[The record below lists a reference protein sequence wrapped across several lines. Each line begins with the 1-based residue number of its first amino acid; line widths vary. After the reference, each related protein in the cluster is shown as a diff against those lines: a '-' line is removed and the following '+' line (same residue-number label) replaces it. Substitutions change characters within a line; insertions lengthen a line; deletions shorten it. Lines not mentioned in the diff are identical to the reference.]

1 LPAYARL
8 DIRAD
13 RTFTWSSR
21 RVILFAEVA
30 NTFNRRNVRNVPYGV
45 DRQGRVS
52 APTDSLMPIVRSAG
66 FVVEF

>member
-13 RTFTWSSR
+13 RTFTWSSQ

-30 NTFNRRNVRNVPYGV
+30 NTFNRRNVPYGV

-52 APTDSLMPIVRSAG
+52 APTDSLMPIVPSAG